1 LPAGREEGKMK
12 YVVTIIVIISLG
24 LIAYGFSMDN
34 SQEAIAN
41 KFIGSGT
48 LGLFLLA
55 MPLFLY
61 KESKHRKMKNYM
73 LTEENVRKM
82 RGENTEKPENQEGQD

>member
-1 LPAGREEGKMK
+1 MK
-12 YVVTIIVIISLG
+12 YIITAIVIISIG
-24 LIAYGFSMDN
+24 LIGYGFSMDDPE
-34 SQEAIAN
+34 EAIAH

-48 LGLFLLA
+48 LGLFLVA

-61 KESKHRKMKNYM
+61 KESKRRNMKDYM

-82 RGENTEKPENQEGQD
+82 RGEKIERLENQEGQD